1 MDSRILRI
9 ESSVAKA
16 VRRYLDYPD
25 DGGIPDIGD
34 ALARLLGWN
43 WEARGL
49 EPPKTFDG
57 LERSVIKI
65 LSPHDVSIV
74 GLVSTL
80 STQEVEWFRAEIR
93 LAPDHDV
100 VDSYALR
107 FGVKGLP
114 AAPYEA
120 VDQLWSQGV
129 LESAPAWH
137 WVHEFERADAIRS

>member
-1 MDSRILRI
+1 MDPRIVRI
-9 ESSVAKA
+9 ELTVAKA

-25 DGGIPDIGD
+25 DDAIPDLSD

-57 LERSVIKI
+57 LERSVIKV
-65 LSPHDVSIV
+65 LSPNEVSIV

-80 STQEVEWFRAEIR
+80 ASQEVEWFSAEIR
-93 LAPDHDV
+93 LAPGHEE

-129 LESAPAWH
+129 LESASAWH